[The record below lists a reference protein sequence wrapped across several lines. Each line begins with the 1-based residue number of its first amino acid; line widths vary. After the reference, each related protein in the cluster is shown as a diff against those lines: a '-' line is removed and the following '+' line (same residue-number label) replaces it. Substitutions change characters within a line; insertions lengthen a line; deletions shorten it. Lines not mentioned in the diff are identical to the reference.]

1 MRLARIKV
9 KGESAVYHCIS
20 RVVGGQMLLDDLG
33 KEKLKELLDRLAE
46 FCGVEVI
53 TYCMMSHHFQLLLRV
68 PVRVELSD
76 DELLAKM
83 VKFYGKKGILTGWRR
98 KD

>member
-1 MRLARIKV
+1 MRMARIKIE
-9 KGESAVYHCIS
+9 GATAVYHCIS

-33 KEKLKELLDRLAE
+33 KEKLVGLLGKLAE

-53 TYCMMSHHFQLLLRV
+53 TYCMMSNHFHLLLRI

-76 DELLAKM
+76 EQLLAKM
-83 VKFYGKKGILTGWRR
+83 AAFYGKK
-98 KD
+98 